1 MKFPNIDKAL
11 LLGGGAALLVL
22 GGFGTLIWW
31 EHGAIAEAS
40 AARDALR
47 EEAERARLQL
57 AKGPGLERD
66 VIVQRELDAVMR
78 QILPSDQEIT
88 EYVRTLQTFAE
99 NSGVAISQLK
109 KKNQN
114 RNDKESKADFQ
125 KVGYEITFAGD
136 AFQLLSF
143 LSLVERHPRF
153 MSVNTLKLSA
163 AKRESKRRSGDDKSG
178 NVRHEIQMEIES
190 YVYQPAETGKPVDI
204 DGYERK
210 RDLLSTEISK
220 QRAAL
225 QLAAYEYR
233 GQRGR
238 RDPWVDPRMPADDDG
253 QGRSIEEQIAAVESV
268 GEHAL
273 LTHDLWIRMRSTN
286 SPIEVMTLE
295 RDYLPALA
303 DLVSRV
309 EEQKKLGGFT
319 YGPAREAW
327 QKNVLEVLTTMQ
339 GGPQPTIDEGP
350 SLAALEEAHARMS
363 RHRDAGEFKNV
374 LEVFA
379 SIASMLELAETY
391 PDRAQIVSDLRE
403 FADEAR
409 TVLDFEKLSLSI
421 SGVIIDAGKPFA
433 IINGQTVEVG
443 EVLEGGLVV
452 HAIREDEIEFEFRGL
467 VLGRMIGQ

>member
-1 MKFPNIDKAL
+1 MKLPAIDKTL
-11 LLGGGAALLVL
+11 LLTSGASLLVL
-22 GGFGTLIWW
+22 GGLGTLIWW
-31 EHGAIAEAS
+31 EHGAIAEAG

-47 EEAERARLQL
+47 EEAERARTQL
-57 AKGPGLERD
+57 AKAPGLERD
-66 VIVQRELDAVMR
+66 VIVQRELDAAMR

-88 EYVRTLQTFAE
+88 EYVRTLQAFAE
-99 NSGVAISQLK
+99 NSGVSISQLK
-109 KKNQN
+109 KKSQN
-114 RNDKESKADFQ
+114 RNDKDSKADFQ
-125 KVGYEITFAGD
+125 KVGYELTFAGD

-143 LSLVERHPRF
+143 VSLVERHPRF

-163 AKRESKRRSGDDKSG
+163 AKRESNRRNADKPTE
-178 NVRHEIQMEIES
+178 VDHEVQLEIES
-190 YVYQPAETGKPVDI
+190 YVYQPADTGKPVDI
-204 DGYERK
+204 ESYERK
-210 RDLLSTEISK
+210 RDLLATEISK

-225 QLAAYEYR
+225 QLAAYDYR

-238 RDPWVDPRMPADDDG
+238 RDPWVDPRMPAQEDG
-253 QGRSIEEQIAAVESV
+253 PGRTIEEQIAAVEEV
-268 GEHAL
+268 GEHAT
-273 LTHDLWIRMRSTN
+273 LTHDLWLRMRSTN

-309 EEQKKLGGFT
+309 DEQKKLGGFS

-327 QKNVLEVLTTMQ
+327 QKNVLEVMTKMQ
-339 GGPQPTIDEGP
+339 GGPQPAVQEGP
-350 SLAALEEAHARMS
+350 SLAALQEAHARMG

-374 LEVFA
+374 LEVYA

-391 PDRAQIVSDLRE
+391 PDRAQIVGDLRE
-403 FADEAR
+403 FAEEAR